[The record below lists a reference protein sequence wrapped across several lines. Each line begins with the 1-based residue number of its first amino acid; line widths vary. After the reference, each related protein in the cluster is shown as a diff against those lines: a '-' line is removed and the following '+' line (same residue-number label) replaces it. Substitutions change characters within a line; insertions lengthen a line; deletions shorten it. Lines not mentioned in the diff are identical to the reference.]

1 MRVLRTIFAEMLGL
15 FVDDWAFALCI
26 LLWVGVFASPLRA
39 AFEVWAG
46 PALFAG
52 LAAFVLIFVLR
63 RAGSG
68 R

>member
-1 MRVLRTIFAEMLGL
+1 MNVLRTVFAELIGL
-15 FVDDWAFALCI
+15 FVDDWAFALSI

-39 AFEVWAG
+39 AFGAWAG

-52 LAAFVLIFVLR
+52 LAAVVLIFVLR
-63 RAGSG
+63 RAK